1 MKSHIRGMKHRFL
14 FVEKRIGTRQIAVLA
29 PHDKL
34 KRLRRDRGRRA
45 VTHARHIK
53 RNIADFHARRS
64 RNLFKSPLAD
74 LNPRLNC
81 VVKVDIYLIF
91 RSSERNREVIE
102 REKLKIH
109 RLPDGE
115 TQASGFHLQHLV
127 AQRHLDVK
135 ERETQHIRV
144 TDQ

>member
-1 MKSHIRGMKHRFL
+1 MKPHIRGMKHHFL

-45 VTHARHIK
+45 FTHARHIK

-64 RNLFKSPLAD
+64 WDLVKSPLAD
-74 LNPRLNC
+74 RNSRLNR
-81 VVKVDIYLIF
+81 VVKVDIYLVF
-91 RSSERNREVIE
+91 RPGERKWEVIE

-109 RLPDGE
+109 RLTDGE
-115 TQASGFHLQHLV
+115 TQASGFHRQHLV